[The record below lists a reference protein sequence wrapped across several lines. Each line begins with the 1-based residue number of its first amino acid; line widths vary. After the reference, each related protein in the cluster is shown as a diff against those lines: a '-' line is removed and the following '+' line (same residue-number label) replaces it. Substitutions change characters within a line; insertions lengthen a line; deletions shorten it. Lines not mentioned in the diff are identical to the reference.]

1 MFRTTYRAS
10 PAGRARRPVLGV
22 VARVVSVVTMSVAT
36 LVGGTGCANDA
47 RVLAQADQAHGE
59 LNKAVVTD
67 AQMAGYIQ
75 EVGDRIVDTAA
86 RLHEGGYRPKKKS
99 DEDDKWMFSDAMKFH
114 FVNSKTLNAFTTGG
128 EHMYLY
134 TELLR
139 RSRNEGEMAAV
150 MAHEYAH
157 VYGRHV
163 QSGMNRQMLSMLG
176 AGGAAAAGYVAGGSE
191 KGGQYAGYGA
201 GLGMLAAG
209 LVNAGFTRTDEAEA
223 DKVGFD
229 VFVRAGYHPD
239 DFAGFFRTIL
249 EEEKKGGGGG
259 QPEFLSDHPSTPNRI
274 TAAQTWAK
282 EWKASHPEWQQ
293 RVRRPVADDAGFRRI
308 QQRSVEIA
316 RSMPDDKS
324 LEGSALM
331 AALPRSCMFPDEPHP
346 PAAQRAQQ
354 YLAKRAEQQQQQP
367 AQSQQQQRPR
377 PRERRAE

>member
-1 MFRTTYRAS
+1 MFRTAPQPCSDRVVF
-10 PAGRARRPVLGV
+10 PPGMGV
-22 VARVVSVVTMSVAT
+22 VARVVSVVTICCAT
-36 LVGGTGCANDA
+36 LAGGTGCANDA

-67 AQMAGYIQ
+67 PMMADYIQ
-75 EVGDRIVDTAA
+75 EVGDRIVSTAA
-86 RLHEGGYRPKKKS
+86 RLHETGYRPKKKS
-99 DEDDKWMFSDAMKFH
+99 GEESDWMFSDAMRFH

-163 QSGMNRQMLSMLG
+163 QNGMNRQMVAMLG

-209 LVNAGFTRTDEAEA
+209 LVNAGFTRSDEAEA
-223 DKVGFD
+223 DKIGFD

-249 EEEKKGGGGG
+249 EEEKKGGGGA
-259 QPEFLSDHPSTPNRI
+259 QPEFMSDHPSTPNRI
-274 TAAQTWAK
+274 AAAEKWADTYK
-282 EWKASHPEWQQ
+282 AEHPDWKQ
-293 RVRRPVADDAGFRRI
+293 RLRRPVASESEFRRI

-316 RSMPDDKS
+316 RSMPDDKT
-324 LEGSALM
+324 LAGSALM

-346 PAAQRAQQ
+346 PEAKRAQQ
-354 YLAKRAEQQQQQP
+354 YLMQRAEQQQGQAQP
-367 AQSQQQQRPR
+367 AQQQPRQR
-377 PRERRAE
+377 RRD